1 MKIFASALRRELISL
16 GIDVDL
22 IAPTPVF
29 GRVKRSA
36 VGLGKWLGYIDRFL
50 LFPLKLRAAA
60 ARADVV
66 HLCDHGSSMYVVL
79 WTILAALDRAGDAAC
94 GPGGLRIPVYI

>member
-1 MKIFASALRRELISL
+1 LVGNYEFDGATSMKIFASALRRELISL

-36 VGLGKWLGYIDRFL
+36 VGLGKWLGYIDRSSYL
-50 LFPLKLRAAA
+50 L
-60 ARADVV
+60 
-66 HLCDHGSSMYVVL
+66 
-79 WTILAALDRAGDAAC
+79 DATNHKM
-94 GPGGLRIPVYI
+94 